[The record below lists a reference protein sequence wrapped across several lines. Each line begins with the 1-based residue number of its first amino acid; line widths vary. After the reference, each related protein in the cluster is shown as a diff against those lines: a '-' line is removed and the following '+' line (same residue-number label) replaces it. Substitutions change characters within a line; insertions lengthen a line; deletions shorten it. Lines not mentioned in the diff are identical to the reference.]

1 MAVKMLIKLCILC
14 SVCLVG
20 EKFNVPPWQQK
31 NIQREQRSSSEGLLW
46 ADSFKKAHQAQ
57 MLFAA

>member
-1 MAVKMLIKLCILC
+1 M
-14 SVCLVG
+14 CLVG